1 MTLFKIKYKNFRF
14 CPGIPGISGTF
25 LNTKAEI
32 NGIPYIHTLAF
43 IVTRLTNKI
52 LTTK

>member
-1 MTLFKIKYKNFRF
+1 MTLFKIKYKNFCF

-32 NGIPYIHTLAF
+32 NGIPYIHTLC
-43 IVTRLTNKI
+43 VMQDKEKHKTKI
-52 LTTK
+52 I